1 MAGEVND
8 FDTSYPKML
17 RQIPSPPKKLYYK
30 GKFNKEI
37 FENCLA
43 VVGSRKMSPYGER
56 VLEKIFSTLAP
67 EITIVS
73 GFMYGVDAE
82 AHRKALKFGLR
93 TIAVMP
99 CGIDLIHPEGQKNLY
114 EEIVSKGLILSEFDG
129 VFEPKLWTYPRRNR
143 IVAGLSMAVLVIEA
157 ASESGSL
164 ITARTAHSFGR
175 DVFVV
180 PGSIF
185 SELNSGKVQISN
197 EFAKTIDSGFSI
209 NKFFNLNYT
218 GKLSEE
224 CKINNSEILNY
235 LRSIPMTIDDLKK
248 QFPNKD
254 ISQISTEVTLLTMNK
269 HIVERD
275 GVFYAC

>member
-1 MAGEVND
+1 M
-8 FDTSYPKML
+8 
-17 RQIPSPPKKLYYK
+17 
-30 GKFNKEI
+30 
-37 FENCLA
+37 
-43 VVGSRKMSPYGER
+43 
-56 VLEKIFSTLAP
+56 
-67 EITIVS
+67 
-73 GFMYGVDAE
+73 
-82 AHRKALKFGLR
+82 
-93 TIAVMP
+93 
-99 CGIDLIHPEGQKNLY
+99 
-114 EEIVSKGLILSEFDG
+114 
-129 VFEPKLWTYPRRNR
+129 
-143 IVAGLSMAVLVIEA
+143 
-157 ASESGSL
+157 
-164 ITARTAHSFGR
+164 AHSFGR

>member
-17 RQIPSPPKKLYYK
+17 RQIPSPPKKLYFK
-30 GKFNKEI
+30 GNFDKEI
-37 FENCLA
+37 FKNCLA

-56 VLEKIFSTLAP
+56 VLEKIFSTLAS

-73 GFMYGVDAE
+73 GFMCGVDAE
-82 AHRKALKFGLR
+82 AHRKALKFGLQ

-99 CGIDLIHPEGQKNLY
+99 CGIDLIHPRNQKSLY
-114 EEIVSKGLILSEFDG
+114 EEIVSNGLILSEFDG
-129 VFEPKLWTYPRRNR
+129 FFEPRLWTYPRRNR
-143 IVAGLSMAVLVIEA
+143 IVAGLSTAVLVIEA

-164 ITARTAHSFGR
+164 ITARMAHSFGR

-209 NKFFNLNYT
+209 NKYFNLNYT
-218 GKLSEE
+218 GKLPEE
-224 CKINNSEILNY
+224 YKNDNSEILN
-235 LRSIPMTIDDLKK
+235 SIRCVPMTIDDLKK

-254 ISQISTEVTLLTMNK
+254 ISQISTEVTLLTMSK
-269 HIVERD
+269 SVVERE

>member
-8 FDTSYPKML
+8 FDTKYPKML

-30 GKFNKEI
+30 GNYNENI

-56 VLEKIFSTLAP
+56 VLEKIFSTLSP

-73 GFMYGVDAE
+73 GFMHGVDAE
-82 AHRKALKFGLR
+82 AHRKALKFGLI

-99 CGIDLIHPEGQKNLY
+99 CGVDLVHPNDQRKLY
-114 EEIVSKGLILSEFDG
+114 EEIISKGLVLSEYEG
-129 VFEPKLWTYPRRNR
+129 CFEPKIWTYPRRNR
-143 IVAGLSMAVLVIEA
+143 VVAGLSKAVLVIEA
-157 ASESGSL
+157 AIESGSL
-164 ITARTAHSFGR
+164 ITARIAHSFGR

-197 EFAKTIDSGFSI
+197 EFAKTIDSGFYI
-209 NKFFNLNYT
+209 NKYFNLNYIR
-218 GKLSEE
+218 KNFSESE
-224 CKINNSEILNY
+224 TTENEILKS

-248 QFPNKD
+248 QFPKKD
-254 ISQISTEVTLLTMNK
+254 ISQISTEITLLTMSK
-269 HIVERD
+269 SVVEKE

>member
-164 ITARTAHSFGR
+164 ITARMAHSFGR